1 MTTAQQRQAL
11 GAYGEKIAA
20 RHLIDHGMRVL
31 DRNWRCHR
39 GEIDLVL
46 RDGDDLVICEVKARS
61 GVGFGQP
68 LTAVD
73 PTKLARLRDLA
84 LLWAEQHGLT
94 MVPIRIDLVGVLV
107 SRGRAA
113 EIEHAVGVC

>member
-1 MTTAQQRQAL
+1 MATAQQRQAL

-20 RHLIDHGMRVL
+20 QHLIDQGMTVL

-46 RDGDDLVICEVKARS
+46 RHGDDLVICEVKARS
-61 GVGFGQP
+61 GVGFGPP
-68 LTAVD
+68 LTAVGA
-73 PTKLARLRDLA
+73 TKLARLRELA
-84 LLWAEQHGLT
+84 LLWAERHGLM

-107 SRGRAA
+107 SRGRVV
-113 EIEHAVGVC
+113 EIEHAAGVS